1 MSVTE
6 RIIIEAEKAIIGKEN
21 IVKNCISAMLSGG
34 HILFEDVPGVGKTT
48 LSLAISKIF
57 GMNFKR
63 IQFTPDT
70 MPSDIL
76 GFSYFEKQSGK
87 LKFQEGAVMTNILLA
102 DEINRTSPKTQ
113 SALLE
118 AMEEKQISV
127 DGNTYKLPSP
137 FTVIATQ
144 NPTGSAGT
152 QVLPNSQL
160 DRFAVRLKMG
170 YPDFKQQ
177 IEILKSDKS
186 EKSIDN
192 INKIID
198 KDTYFSL
205 QKQVEKVYISDEVY
219 EYITKLVE
227 KTRNNDDIDLGISP
241 RGAIAVCKIAK
252 ATAFLNERDFV
263 IPPDIAEIF
272 EITCAHRIILNK
284 QAKLSG
290 ISDTEIINKIL
301 NETKMPKIG

>member
-1 MSVTE
+1 MSITKQ
-6 RIIIEAEKAIIGKEN
+6 IITQAEKVIIGKEN
-21 IVKNCISAMLSGG
+21 VIKNSIAAMFAGG

-57 GMNFKR
+57 GQDFKR

-76 GFSYFEKQSGK
+76 GFSYFDKQSEK
-87 LKFQEGAVMTNILLA
+87 LKFQQGAIMTNILLA

-113 SALLE
+113 AALLE

-127 DGNTYKLPSP
+127 DGNTYKLPTP

-160 DRFAVRLKMG
+160 DRFMIRLKMG

-177 IEILKSDKS
+177 IEILKSKNTDNS
-186 EKSIDN
+186 IENIERVVDEK
-192 INKIID
+192 
-198 KDTYFSL
+198 TFFSL
-205 QKQVEKVYISDEVY
+205 QEKVEKVFISDEVY

-227 KTRNNDDIDLGISP
+227 KTRNCDEIELGVSP
-241 RGAIAVCKIAK
+241 RGAIAVCAMAK
-252 ATAFLNERDFV
+252 ATAFSNERDFV
-263 IPPDIAEIF
+263 IPSDVKDIF

-290 ISDTEIINKIL
+290 TTDTKIINKVL
-301 NETKMPKIG
+301 EQTEMPKI

>member
-1 MSVTE
+1 MSITKH
-6 RIIIEAEKAIIGKEN
+6 IITQAEKVIIGKEN
-21 IVKNCISAMLSGG
+21 VIKNSIAAMFAGG

-57 GMNFKR
+57 GQDFKR

-76 GFSYFEKQSGK
+76 GFSYFDKQSEK
-87 LKFQEGAVMTNILLA
+87 LKFQQGAIMTNILLA

-113 SALLE
+113 AALLE

-127 DGNTYKLPSP
+127 DGNTYKLPTP

-160 DRFAVRLKMG
+160 DRFMIRLKMG

-177 IEILKSDKS
+177 IEILKSKNTDNS
-186 EKSIDN
+186 IENIERVVDEK
-192 INKIID
+192 
-198 KDTYFSL
+198 TFFSL
-205 QKQVEKVYISDEVY
+205 QEKVEKVFISDEVY

-227 KTRNNDDIDLGISP
+227 KTRNCDEIELGVSP
-241 RGAIAVCKIAK
+241 RGAIAVCAMAK

-263 IPPDIAEIF
+263 IPSDVKDIF

-290 ISDTEIINKIL
+290 TTDTKIINKIL
-301 NETKMPKIG
+301 EQTEMPKI

>member
-1 MSVTE
+1 MSITKQ
-6 RIIIEAEKAIIGKEN
+6 IITQVEKVIIGKEN
-21 IVKNCISAMLSGG
+21 VIKNSIAAMFAGG

-57 GMNFKR
+57 GQDFKR

-76 GFSYFEKQSGK
+76 GFSYFDKQSEK
-87 LKFQEGAVMTNILLA
+87 LKFQQGAIMTNILLA

-113 SALLE
+113 AALLE

-127 DGNTYKLPSP
+127 DGNTYKLPTP

-160 DRFAVRLKMG
+160 DRFMIRLKMG

-177 IEILKSDKS
+177 IEILKSKNTDNS
-186 EKSIDN
+186 IENIERVVDEK
-192 INKIID
+192 
-198 KDTYFSL
+198 TFFSL
-205 QKQVEKVYISDEVY
+205 QEKVEKVFISDEVY

-227 KTRNNDDIDLGISP
+227 KTRNCDEIELGVSP
-241 RGAIAVCKIAK
+241 RGAIAVCAMAK

-263 IPPDIAEIF
+263 IPSDVKDIF

-290 ISDTEIINKIL
+290 TTDTKVINKIL
-301 NETKMPKIG
+301 EQTEMPKI

>member
-1 MSVTE
+1 MSITKQ
-6 RIIIEAEKAIIGKEN
+6 IITQAEKVIIGKEN
-21 IVKNCISAMLSGG
+21 VIKNSIAAMFAGG

-57 GMNFKR
+57 GQDFKR

-76 GFSYFEKQSGK
+76 GFSYFDKQSEK
-87 LKFQEGAVMTNILLA
+87 LKFQQGAIMTNILLA

-113 SALLE
+113 AALLE

-127 DGNTYKLPSP
+127 DGNTYKLPTP

-160 DRFAVRLKMG
+160 DRFMIRLKMG

-177 IEILKSDKS
+177 IEILKSKNTDNS
-186 EKSIDN
+186 IENIERVVDEK
-192 INKIID
+192 
-198 KDTYFSL
+198 TFFSL
-205 QKQVEKVYISDEVY
+205 QEKVEKVFISDEVY

-227 KTRNNDDIDLGISP
+227 KTRNCDEIELGVSP
-241 RGAIAVCKIAK
+241 RGAIAVCAMAK

-263 IPPDIAEIF
+263 IPSDVKDIF

-290 ISDTEIINKIL
+290 TTDTKVINKIL
-301 NETKMPKIG
+301 EQTEMPKI

>member
-1 MSVTE
+1 
-6 RIIIEAEKAIIGKEN
+6 
-21 IVKNCISAMLSGG
+21 
-34 HILFEDVPGVGKTT
+34 
-48 LSLAISKIF
+48 
-57 GMNFKR
+57 
-63 IQFTPDT
+63 

-76 GFSYFEKQSGK
+76 GFSYFDKQSEK
-87 LKFQEGAVMTNILLA
+87 LKFQQGAIMTNILLA

-113 SALLE
+113 AALLE

-127 DGNTYKLPSP
+127 DGNTYKLPTP

-160 DRFAVRLKMG
+160 DRFMIRLKMG

-177 IEILKSDKS
+177 IEILKSKNTDNS
-186 EKSIDN
+186 IENIERVVDEKSF
-192 INKIID
+192 
-198 KDTYFSL
+198 FSL
-205 QKQVEKVYISDEVY
+205 EKKVEKVFISDEVY

-227 KTRNNDDIDLGISP
+227 KTRNCDEIELGVSP
-241 RGAIAVCKIAK
+241 RGAIAVCAMAK

-263 IPPDIAEIF
+263 IPSDVKDIF

-290 ISDTEIINKIL
+290 TTDTKIINKIL
-301 NETKMPKIG
+301 EQTEMPKI

>member
-1 MSVTE
+1 MSITKQ
-6 RIIIEAEKAIIGKEN
+6 IITQAEKVIIGKEN
-21 IVKNCISAMLSGG
+21 VIKNSIAAMFAGG

-57 GMNFKR
+57 GQDFKR

-76 GFSYFEKQSGK
+76 GFSYFDKQSEK
-87 LKFQEGAVMTNILLA
+87 LKFQQGAIMTNILLA

-113 SALLE
+113 AALLE

-127 DGNTYKLPSP
+127 DGNTYKLPTP

-160 DRFAVRLKMG
+160 DRFMIRLKMG

-177 IEILKSDKS
+177 IEILKSKNNDNS
-186 EKSIDN
+186 IENIERVVDEK
-192 INKIID
+192 
-198 KDTYFSL
+198 TFFSL
-205 QKQVEKVYISDEVY
+205 QEKVEKVFISDEVY

-227 KTRNNDDIDLGISP
+227 KTRNCDEIELGVSP
-241 RGAIAVCKIAK
+241 RGAIAVCAMAK

-263 IPPDIAEIF
+263 IPSDVKDIF

-290 ISDTEIINKIL
+290 TTDTKVINKIL
-301 NETKMPKIG
+301 EQTEMPKI

>member
-1 MSVTE
+1 MNITNK
-6 RIIIEAEKAIIGKEN
+6 IIGEAEKVIIGKEN
-21 IVKNCISAMLSGG
+21 VIKNCIEAMLAGG

-57 GMNFKR
+57 GQDFKR
-63 IQFTPDT
+63 VQFTPDT

-76 GFSYFEKQSGK
+76 GFSYFDKNDKK
-87 LKFQEGAVMTNILLA
+87 LKFQQGAIMTNILLA

-160 DRFAVRLKMG
+160 DRFMIRLKMG

-177 IEILKSDKS
+177 IEILKT
-186 EKSIDN
+186 
-192 INKIID
+192 NKYENKTDYIKRIVD
-198 KDTYFSL
+198 DETYLSL
-205 QKQVEKVYISDEVY
+205 QKQIENIFISDEVY

-227 KTRNNDDIDLGISP
+227 ATRNNENIELGVSP
-241 RGAIAVCKIAK
+241 RGAIAICKMAK
-252 ATAFLNERDFV
+252 AHAFLNERDFV
-263 IPPDIAEIF
+263 IPTDVAEIF
-272 EITCAHRIILNK
+272 EITCAHRIILNSN
-284 QAKLSG
+284 AKFSSV
-290 ISDTEIINKIL
+290 SDTQVINSILSEI
-301 NETKMPKIG
+301 EMPKIS